1 MNIIK
6 LIEGIKKVA
15 LGGDAVALIESLTDY
30 TLISNDELEELVE
43 NTDFLSMLES
53 CGVDNWEGYS
63 EAQEMFIEQQN

>member
-6 LIEGIKKVA
+6 LIEGIKAVA

-30 TLISNDELEELVE
+30 ALISNDELEELVE

>member
-1 MNIIK
+1 MDIIK
-6 LIEGIKKVA
+6 LIEEIKKVA

>member
-6 LIEGIKKVA
+6 LIEGIK
-15 LGGDAVALIESLTDY
+15 AVALIESLEGY